1 MIIVPQNAEQFRLM
15 GAFLGMTAGVKPSP
29 ELVMVGWFDQ
39 EKKSLKMCV
48 GLDTFIGKT
57 CHIHVGMAPEF
68 HFTPREVLDK
78 VFNFAFGTEEGQA
91 AREMIIGVVNSKNAA
106 ALKYDLH
113 LGFKELFRIPKMHD
127 DDGDVVILGMTRDE
141 CKYLDQKEAA

>member
-1 MIIVPQNAEQFRLM
+1 M
-15 GAFLGMTAGVKPSP
+15 
-29 ELVMVGWFDQ
+29 
-39 EKKSLKMCV
+39 
-48 GLDTFIGKT
+48 
-57 CHIHVGMAPEF
+57 
-68 HFTPREVLDK
+68 
-78 VFNFAFGTEEGQA
+78 FNFAFGTEEGQA
-91 AREMIIGVVNSKNAA
+91 AREMIIGVVNSKNVA